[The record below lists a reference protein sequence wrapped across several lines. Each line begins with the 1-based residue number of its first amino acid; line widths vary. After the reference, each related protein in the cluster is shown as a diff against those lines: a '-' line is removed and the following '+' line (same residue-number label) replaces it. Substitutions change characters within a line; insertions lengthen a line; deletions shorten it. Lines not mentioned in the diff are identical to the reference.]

1 MDNIEG
7 DEKDKTVVDAVRN
20 HLLQEYG
27 QYLLIEPPVS
37 CPLNSRPKTAASKL
51 GNSQQPDCQLPKKS
65 QI

>member
-51 GNSQQPDCQLPKKS
+51 GNSQ
-65 QI
+65 